1 MVLGFLC
8 WYLSLN
14 DTYQKM
20 VTDHIFSFSSAS
32 FTCPQRAVSQ
42 TKLQHVPRIRV
53 RVFIA
58 QAVQCVICIHYSN
71 CIVPYIRVERNILNL
86 IIREVKSSIFK
97 SPISKL
103 LKCQFCFH
111 VRDGRIC
118 DSWRSNIA
126 IHVLKIAELIYLP
139 YSPEILKV
147 YSNYYMF
154 HVTLE

>member
-1 MVLGFLC
+1 M
-8 WYLSLN
+8 
-14 DTYQKM
+14 
-20 VTDHIFSFSSAS
+20 I
-32 FTCPQRAVSQ
+32 
-42 TKLQHVPRIRV
+42 
-53 RVFIA
+53 
-58 QAVQCVICIHYSN
+58 CVHNSN

-154 HVTLE
+154 HITLEQCSVMLGAIVYNSVFTKHWVFFREIGQIDNMCV